1 MAIESG
7 VETFVLISADKAV
20 RPTNTMGATK
30 RNAELVLQALSDK
43 QSATKFTMVRFGN
56 VWAPVAQ

>member
-1 MAIESG
+1 M
-7 VETFVLISADKAV
+7 ETFVLISADKAV